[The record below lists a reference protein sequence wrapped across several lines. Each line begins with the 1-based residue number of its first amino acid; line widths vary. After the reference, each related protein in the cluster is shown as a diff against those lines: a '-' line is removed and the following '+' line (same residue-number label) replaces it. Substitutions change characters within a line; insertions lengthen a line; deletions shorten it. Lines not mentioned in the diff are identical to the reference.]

1 MYRFRNLLVLS
12 HGKPNSNGL
21 KNKDLL
27 AHVSGKSSG
36 STGSSKADPVA
47 QYVSKYLSGF
57 FPLLYLL

>member
-12 HGKPNSNGL
+12 HRKPNSNGL
-21 KNKDLL
+21 KDLL
-27 AHVSGKSSG
+27 AHVTGKSSG